1 MYNSPSE
8 SQKLKKQKKPQQS
21 NSLGLQALSLN
32 QSKYIRSIDD
42 NVVSVGIGFAGSGKT
57 YIASTCAA
65 QFKID
70 SRDSRIILCR
80 PNVSDS
86 KSIGFLPG
94 EEIDKMAPWITPY
107 TDILRKHL
115 NGTFEKHLHEGSIQV
130 VPFEYM
136 QGRTF
141 DNSFVILDEAQ
152 HTTPKEIEMFLK
164 RIGKDSKVVICG
176 DIPQARLGSKSGLKL
191 LIDMHSDT
199 SLPEVSTNIGVTEF
213 DNPDDIVRSD
223 FCREITKAF
232 DRHYTMQGH

>member
-1 MYNSPSE
+1 M
-8 SQKLKKQKKPQQS
+8 KKPQKKKIKIPS
-21 NSLGLQALSLN
+21 NSLGLQALSQN
-32 QSKYIRSIDD
+32 QSHYINSIDEY
-42 NVVSVGIGFAGSGKT
+42 VVSVGTGFAGSGKT

-65 QFKID
+65 QFMID
-70 SRDSRIILCR
+70 NKDSRIVLCR

-94 EEIDKMAPWITPY
+94 EELDKMAPWITPY

-115 NGTFEKHLHEGSIQV
+115 NGTYEKAMQSGAIQV
-130 VPFEYM
+130 VRFEYM

-176 DIPQARLGSKSGLKL
+176 DIPQARLGPKSGLN
-191 LIDMHSDT
+191 LIIKMHTDKA
-199 SLPEVSTNIGVTEF
+199 LPEVSSNIGITDF
-213 DNPDDIVRSD
+213 NNPDDIVRSV

-232 DRHYTMQGH
+232 DRHYAMGG

>member
-1 MYNSPSE
+1 M
-8 SQKLKKQKKPQQS
+8 KKKQQKPKIPS
-21 NSLGLQALSLN
+21 NSLNLQALSQN
-32 QSKYIRSIDD
+32 QSNYIRSIED
-42 NVVSVGIGFAGSGKT
+42 NVVSVGMGFAGSGKT
-57 YIASTCAA
+57 YIASTMAA

-70 SRDSRIILCR
+70 NRDSRIVLCR

-107 TDILRKHL
+107 TDVLRKHL
-115 NGTFEKHLHEGSIQV
+115 NGNFEKYYNEGAIQV

-152 HTTPKEIEMFLK
+152 HTTPKELEMFLK
-164 RIGKDSKVVICG
+164 RIGKDSKVVVCG
-176 DIPQARLGSKSGLKL
+176 DIPQARLGNKSGLKL
-191 LIDMHSDT
+191 LIDMHRDP
-199 SLPEVSTNIGVTEF
+199 SLPEVSTNIGITDF
-213 DNPDDIVRSD
+213 NNPDDIVRSV

-232 DRHYTMQGH
+232 DRYYAMSGN

>member
-1 MYNSPSE
+1 
-8 SQKLKKQKKPQQS
+8 LKKTNIKKKVPS
-21 NSLGLQALSLN
+21 NSLGLQALSQN
-32 QSKYIRSIDD
+32 QSKYINSIDK
-42 NVVSVGIGFAGSGKT
+42 NVVSVGTGFAGSGKT
-57 YIASTCAA
+57 YIASTMAA

-70 SRDSRIILCR
+70 NRDSRIVLCR

-115 NGTFEKHLHEGSIQV
+115 NGNFEKSYQDGTLQV

-176 DIPQARLGSKSGLKL
+176 DIPQARLGLKSGLKL
-191 LIDMHSDT
+191 LIDMHKDT
-199 SLPEVSTNIGVTEF
+199 SLPEVSENIGVTDF
-213 DNPDDIVRSD
+213 NNPDDIVRSV

-232 DRHYTMQGH
+232 DRYYSMNGS

>member
-1 MYNSPSE
+1 
-8 SQKLKKQKKPQQS
+8 
-21 NSLGLQALSLN
+21 
-32 QSKYIRSIDD
+32 
-42 NVVSVGIGFAGSGKT
+42 
-57 YIASTCAA
+57 
-65 QFKID
+65 
-70 SRDSRIILCR
+70 
-80 PNVSDS
+80 VSDS

-115 NGTFEKHLHEGSIQV
+115 NGNFEKYHQDGTLQV

-164 RIGKDSKVVICG
+164 RIGKESKVVVCG
-176 DIPQARLGSKSGLKL
+176 DIPQARLGLKSGLKL
-191 LIDMHSDT
+191 LIDMHKDT
-199 SLPEVSTNIGVTEF
+199 SLPEVSDNIGVTDF
-213 DNPDDIVRSD
+213 NNPDDIVRSV

-232 DRHYTMQGH
+232 DRYYAMNGK